1 MALIETLFDLLVASA
16 GAIVGVLFG
25 LLLERKRRRQMA
37 NQLIVSRQMLDKV
50 KLENERLLET
60 IREKENLILQME
72 MQILGRRARARKKK

>member
-25 LLLERKRRRQMA
+25 LFLERKRRRQMA
-37 NQLIVSRQMLDKV
+37 NQLIVSRQTLDKV

-72 MQILGRRARARKKK
+72 MQILGRRSRARKKK